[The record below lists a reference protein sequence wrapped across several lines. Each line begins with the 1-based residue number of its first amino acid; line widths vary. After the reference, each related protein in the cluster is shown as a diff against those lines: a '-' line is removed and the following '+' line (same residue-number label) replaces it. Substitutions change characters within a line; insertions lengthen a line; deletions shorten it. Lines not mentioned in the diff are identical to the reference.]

1 LQDRSGRYAHD
12 SMAESFTVL
21 IMAAG
26 HGTRM
31 HSHLPKV
38 LHRVCGKPMVEWV
51 ADAARDAGAER
62 VLCVVRPGEDVADLL
77 PDGIE
82 PVEQHEGEGTAAAV
96 LAARGTIESGSLVIL
111 SGDQPLVTAEQ
122 IAGLRAAQHAEGAA
136 ATLLTTEELDP
147 AGYGRIVRDAD
158 GRFKEIVETKRTD
171 GVPSA
176 VLAIREVNLGTYA
189 FDAAELFEALDE
201 VGLTDG
207 ELYLTGALP
216 ALIARGRV
224 VTTYATDDAAVAL
237 GVNDRAG
244 LMQVEESAQRRILE
258 GHARAG
264 VTFLQ
269 PATTRVETNVTIGAD
284 TTIGPGVSLLGSTR
298 VGEGCEIGPHTTL
311 QDAGVGDGASVKQA
325 FVVEAEIGQGAIIG
339 PFSYLRPGTVV
350 GEGAKVGAFVEVKNS
365 EIGAGAKVPHLS
377 YIGDADVGEKANLG
391 ASTITANYDGRK
403 KHRTKIGKN
412 AKTGIHTS
420 LVAPVD
426 VGDRSYTGAGSVI
439 TGDIPEG
446 ALGIARERQKNVE
459 GYADRVEEDPQ

>member
-1 LQDRSGRYAHD
+1 
-12 SMAESFTVL
+12 MAESFTVL

-38 LHRVCGKPMVEWV
+38 LHQVCGKPMVQWV
-51 ADAARDAGAER
+51 ADAARAAGAER
-62 VLCVVRPGEDVADLL
+62 VLCVVRPGEGVAELL

-122 IAGLRAAQHAEGAA
+122 IAGLRAAHHTEGAA
-136 ATLLTTEELDP
+136 ATLLTTDQLDP
-147 AGYGRIVRDAD
+147 AGYGRIVRDSE
-158 GRFKEIVETKRTD
+158 GRFKEIVETKRTE
-171 GVPSA
+171 GLPSA

-189 FDAAELFEALDE
+189 FDAAELFTALDE

-216 ALIARGRV
+216 ALLGRGRV
-224 VTTYATDDAAVAL
+224 VTTYATDDPAIAL

-284 TTIGPGVSLLGSTR
+284 TTIGPGVSLLGATR
-298 VGEGCEIGPHTTL
+298 VGEGCEIGPHSTL
-311 QDAGVGDGASVKQA
+311 QDASVGAAATVRQA
-325 FVVEAEIGQGAIIG
+325 FVIEAEIGPAAIIG
-339 PFSYLRPGTVV
+339 PFTYLRPGTIV

-365 EIGAGAKVPHLS
+365 NIGAGAKVPHLS
-377 YIGDADVGEKANLG
+377 YIGDTDVGEKANLG
-391 ASTITANYDGRK
+391 ASTITANYDGRE
-403 KHRTKIGKN
+403 KHRTKIGKS
-412 AKTGIHTS
+412 AKTGVHTS

>member
-1 LQDRSGRYAHD
+1 
-12 SMAESFTVL
+12 MAESFTVL

-31 HSHLPKV
+31 HSQLPKV
-38 LHRVCGKPMVEWV
+38 LHRVCGKPMVQWV
-51 ADAARDAGAER
+51 ADAAREAGAER
-62 VLCVVRPGEDVADLL
+62 VLCVVRPGGGVAEML

-82 PVEQHEGEGTAAAV
+82 AVEQHEGEGTAAAV
-96 LAARGTIESGSLVIL
+96 LAARGAIESGSLVIL

-136 ATLLTTEELDP
+136 ATLLTTDQLDP
-147 AGYGRIVRDAD
+147 AGYGRIVRDGD
-158 GRFKEIVETKRTD
+158 GRFKEIVETKRTE
-171 GVPSA
+171 GLPSA

-189 FDAAELFEALDE
+189 FDAAALFTALDE

-207 ELYLTGALP
+207 ELYLTGVLP
-216 ALIARGRV
+216 ALMSRGRL
-224 VTTYATDDAAVAL
+224 VTTHATDDPAVAL
-237 GVNDRAG
+237 GVNDRVG
-244 LMQVEESAQRRILE
+244 LMQVEESAQRRIIE
-258 GHARAG
+258 AHARAG

-269 PATTRVETNVTIGAD
+269 PATTRVETHVTIGAD

-298 VGEGCEIGPHTTL
+298 VAEGCEIGPHATL
-311 QDAGVGDGASVKQA
+311 QDTSVGAGASVKQA
-325 FVVEAEIGQGAIIG
+325 YVVESEIGAEALIG

-350 GEGAKVGAFVEVKNS
+350 GEGAKVGTFVEVKNS
-365 EIGAGAKVPHLS
+365 NIGAGAKVPHLS
-377 YIGDADVGEKANLG
+377 YLGDTDVGERANLG

-403 KHRTKIGKN
+403 KHRTKIGKSV
-412 AKTGIHTS
+412 KTGVHTS

-459 GYADRVEEDPQ
+459 GYADRVEEDPE

>member
-1 LQDRSGRYAHD
+1 
-12 SMAESFTVL
+12 MAESFTVL

-31 HSHLPKV
+31 HSQLPKV

-51 ADAARDAGAER
+51 ADAAREAGAER
-62 VLCVVRPGEDVADLL
+62 VLCVVRPGEGVADML

-82 PVEQHEGEGTAAAV
+82 PVEQHEGEGTGAAV
-96 LAARGTIESGSLVIL
+96 LAARGTIDSGALVIL

-122 IAGLRAAQHAEGAA
+122 IAGLRAAQDAEGAA
-136 ATLLTTEELDP
+136 ATLLTTDQLDP
-147 AGYGRIVRDAD
+147 AGYGRIVRDGD
-158 GRFKEIVETKRTD
+158 GRFKEIVETKRTE
-171 GVPSA
+171 GLPGA

-189 FDAAELFEALDE
+189 FDAAALFTALDE

-216 ALIARGRV
+216 ALMGRGRA

-258 GHARAG
+258 NHARAG

-269 PATTRVETNVTIGAD
+269 PASTRVEADVTIGAD

-298 VGEGCEIGPHTTL
+298 VAEGCELGPHTTL
-311 QDAGVGDGASVKQA
+311 QDASVGAAATVRQSYVI
-325 FVVEAEIGQGAIIG
+325 EADIGPSATIG

-365 EIGAGAKVPHLS
+365 NIGAGAKVPHLS
-377 YIGDADVGEKANLG
+377 YIGDTDVGDQANLG

-403 KHRTKIGKN
+403 KHRTKIGKS
-412 AKTGIHTS
+412 AKTGVHTS

>member
-1 LQDRSGRYAHD
+1 
-12 SMAESFTVL
+12 MAESFTVL

-38 LHRVCGKPMVEWV
+38 LHCVCGKPMVEWV
-51 ADAARDAGAER
+51 ADAAREAGAER
-62 VLCVVRPGEDVADLL
+62 VLCVVRPGEGVADML

-136 ATLLTTEELDP
+136 ATLLTTDQLDP

-158 GRFKEIVETKRTD
+158 GRFKEIVETKRTE
-171 GVPSA
+171 GLPST

-189 FDAAELFEALDE
+189 FDAAALFTALDE

-216 ALIARGRV
+216 ALMGRGRL
-224 VTTYATDDAAVAL
+224 VTTYATDDAAIAL

-244 LMQVEESAQRRILE
+244 LMLVEESAQRRILE
-258 GHARAG
+258 THARAG

-269 PATTRVETNVTIGAD
+269 PATTRVEAHVTIGED
-284 TTIGPGVSLLGSTR
+284 TTIAPGVSLLGSTR
-298 VGEGCEIGPHTTL
+298 VAEGCEIGPHTTL
-311 QDAGVGDGASVKQA
+311 QDASVGAAATVRQSYVI
-325 FVVEAEIGQGAIIG
+325 EAEIGPSATIG

-365 EIGAGAKVPHLS
+365 NIGAGAKVPHLS
-377 YIGDADVGEKANLG
+377 YIGDTDVGEQANLG

-403 KHRTKIGKN
+403 KHRTKIGKS
-412 AKTGIHTS
+412 AKTGVHTS

-446 ALGIARERQKNVE
+446 ALGIARERQRNVE